1 MFTEWGSEGCLK
13 TCSLWAE
20 QVRCYFRVANH
31 ATRAVAPQPTANRKD
46 LQPQQSTT
54 YSNTRFRSKAC
65 GIVIAFAFAAPHVF
79 QQLFS
84 SCLRS
89 LAVAGGDSGAA
100 GVYACLAGLGEH
112 QRRGVTHPYHK
123 GCRGTEQ
130 SVREV
135 SWNIPDYVVLLRFP
149 RMFITLPSFQIFNM
163 FKPTFVSICKKSMR
177 TLRLKLVETRG

>member
-1 MFTEWGSEGCLK
+1 MLFQGSQSCN
-13 TCSLWAE
+13 TSSS
-20 QVRCYFRVANH
+20 
-31 ATRAVAPQPTANRKD
+31 ATTN
-46 LQPQQSTT
+46 SE
-54 YSNTRFRSKAC
+54 SK
-65 GIVIAFAFAAPHVF
+65 GFAAAAVHDLLKHTFSEQSLRHCHCFCICGPHVF

-135 SWNIPDYVVLLRFP
+135 SWNIPNYFVLSRFP
-149 RMFITLPSFQIFNM
+149 RMSITLPSFQIFNM